1 MTAYEKAQQLGLTGT
16 DSEIVEALKAKGL
29 TARPIRLDELLFL
42 LNNRG
47 MLVRLIRPADT
58 GEKWAG
64 TVVNMVLWINA
75 NGTQDQSFA
84 VNQWFSHIT
93 NDRNNLFDT
102 TNPAF
107 ASSFWSL
114 SQLLAGGE
122 TMPSAADF
130 AAVAA
135 LGGGWL
141 FDDLNTEEFAAQR
154 AAAESLALKQAAL
167 DLVQNNARE
176 AAQEEYRKGD
186 STPASIIAAAVAV
199 LEAG

>member
-1 MTAYEKAQQLGLTGT
+1 MNAHEKAQQLGLTGT
-16 DSEIVEALKAKGL
+16 DSEIVAALKAKGL

-64 TVVNMVLWINA
+64 TVVNMVLWLNT
-75 NGTQDQSFA
+75 NGTPDQAFA

-102 TNPAF
+102 TNPLF

-114 SQLLAGGE
+114 SQELAGGQ
-122 TMPSAADF
+122 TMPSTEDF

-141 FDDLNTEEFAAQR
+141 FANLTVEQFAAQR
-154 AAAESLALKQAAL
+154 TAAESLALKQAAL
-167 DLVQNNARE
+167 DLAQNTAAE
-176 AAQEEYRKGD
+176 AAREEYRKSD
-186 STPASIIAAAVAV
+186 STPESIVAAAVAV